1 MSGNS
6 HFTIALHILNW
17 IALAEQNGQ
26 EAITSDRIAVSVNTN
41 SVFIRRIL
49 GVLEKAHLVV
59 VQHGTGA
66 GWKLARVPTSIT
78 LLEVYQAVTSTPL
91 FELHHSSPNQTCVI
105 GRGIQPALRHFYSE
119 AEAAMKQLLARTTVA
134 DVLRETL
141 TFSGQALTVAA
152 DEQINQGNHP
162 PDPTITG

>member
-1 MSGNS
+1 VSGNS

-17 IALAEQNGQ
+17 IALAEQNEQ
-26 EAITSDRIAVSVNTN
+26 EVITSDRIAVSVNTN
-41 SVFIRRIL
+41 PVFIRRIL

-66 GWKLARVPTSIT
+66 GWKLARIPASIT
-78 LLEVYQAVTSTPL
+78 LLEVYEVVTSTSL
-91 FELHHSSPNQTCVI
+91 FELHHSSPNQTCPI

-119 AEAAMKQLLARTTVA
+119 AETAMKQQLARTTLA

-141 TFSGQALTVAA
+141 THSHQALTTSA
-152 DEQINQGNHP
+152 DEQRNQGKHP
-162 PDPTITG
+162 PDPTTVV

>member
-1 MSGNS
+1 VSGNS

-26 EAITSDRIAVSVNTN
+26 EVITSDRIAVSVNTN
-41 SVFIRRIL
+41 PVFIRRIL

-59 VQHGTGA
+59 VQHGTRA
-66 GWKLARVPTSIT
+66 RWKLARVPASMT

-91 FELHHSSPNQTCVI
+91 FELHHSSPNQTCPI
-105 GRGIQPALRHFYSE
+105 GRGIQSALRHFYSE
-119 AEAAMKQLLARTTVA
+119 AAMKQQLARTTLA

-141 TFSGQALTVAA
+141 THSRQTLTTSA
-152 DEQINQGNHP
+152 DEQRNQGKHP
-162 PDPTITG
+162 PDPTTVV